1 MKKAFFT
8 CSFLLFASFTFL
20 KNTAAAQISPSVDH
34 ITVYV
39 VDMKKSAD
47 FYKNVMLLKEI
58 PEPFHDGRH
67 VWLRIGPH
75 TQLHIVKGAKEIA
88 NRDINTHLAFNVP
101 VLQEFTAH
109 LDQFNI
115 KYGNWKGNTKSPELR
130 PDGVKQ
136 VYFQDPDN
144 NWIEVN
150 DDKF

>member
-1 MKKAFFT
+1 MKKRIL
-8 CSFLLFASFTFL
+8 SSGFLLFACLFLL
-20 KNTAAAQISPSVDH
+20 KNAASAQVSPTVNH

-39 VDMKKSAD
+39 VDLQKSSD

-75 TQLHIVKGAKEIA
+75 TQLHIVKGAKEIMKH
-88 NRDINTHLAFNVP
+88 DINIHLAFNVP
-101 VLQEFTAH
+101 VIEDFAAH
-109 LDQFNI
+109 LDKLNI
-115 KYGNWKGNTKSPELR
+115 KYGNWKGDSKSPELR

-136 VYFQDPDN
+136 IYFQDPDN

-150 DDKF
+150 TDRF